1 MKDVRVR
8 YAPSPTGYLHIG
20 NARTALFN
28 YLFTKNLDG
37 KMIIR
42 IEDTDTERNIE
53 GGENSQLD
61 NLKWLGV
68 NWDESIDL
76 GGEFAP
82 YNQLARHEAGL
93 YTPFIEQLLN
103 EGKAYK
109 CYCSSEELDAAAE
122 EQKANGEIPKY
133 SGHCRNLSE
142 EQIAAYEAEG
152 RDYTIRFKVPA
163 NTEYKWNDIVKGD
176 VVFNSKDVSGDFN
189 IVKRS
194 GIPTYNFVVVLDDHL
209 MEITHVLR
217 GEDHISNTP
226 KQLMIYQALGFEEP
240 IFGHMTLI
248 VNEAGKKLSKRDT
261 SIIQFIED
269 YRKLGYLPE
278 AMFNFITLLGW
289 SPAGE
294 EEIFTHDQFI
304 EMFDAKR
311 LSKSAAKF
319 DVNKLSWINNQYI
332 KQMEDEKYIDFVMP
346 FVREIENAENYSD
359 EALSKIALLYK
370 DQISYGA
377 EIKEVSDLFFKAERA
392 MDEQMTEFVNQEG
405 IKATLEYFKTE
416 FAAMQEV
423 TEANIKAL
431 IKETGKATE
440 AKGKMLFMPI
450 RIATTLQ
457 MHGPELPVS
466 LTILSKDQVI
476 SNIDLVLA
484 SIK

>member
-53 GGENSQLD
+53 GGEKSQLD

-68 NWDESIDL
+68 SWDESIDV

-82 YNQLARHEAGL
+82 YNQLARHEMGM
-93 YTPFIEQLLN
+93 YQPFIDQLLEAN
-103 EGKAYK
+103 MAYK
-109 CYCSSEELDAAAE
+109 CFCTTEELDTEAQR
-122 EQKANGEIPKY
+122 QKENGEIPRY
-133 SGHCRNLSE
+133 SGKCRNLSK
-142 EQIAAYEAEG
+142 EQIKAYEDEG
-152 RDYTIRFKVPA
+152 RDYTIRFKVPE
-163 NTEYKWNDIVKGD
+163 NTEYRWNDLVKGD

-189 IVKRS
+189 IVKRN
-194 GIPTYNFVVVLDDHL
+194 GIPTYNFVVVLDDYL
-209 MEITHVLR
+209 MKITHVLR

-226 KQLMIYQALGFEEP
+226 KQLMIYEALGFDVP
-240 IFGHMTLI
+240 TFAHMTLI

-261 SIIQFIED
+261 TIIQFIED

-278 AMFNFITLLGW
+278 AMFNFIALLGW

-294 EEIFTHDQFI
+294 EEIFSSEELI
-304 EMFDAKR
+304 KMFDASR

-332 KQMEDEKYIDFVMP
+332 KAMDETSYLEFVMP
-346 FVREIENAENYSD
+346 FVMTIENAKMYD
-359 EALSKIALLYK
+359 EATLNKIALLYK
-370 DQISYGA
+370 DQISFGA
-377 EIKEVSDLFFKAERA
+377 QIKDVSDLFFKEDRKI
-392 MDEQMTEFVNQEG
+392 DEQMQEFVRQDG
-405 IKATLEYFKTE
+405 IKETLEYFKEAFSAAELTTE
-416 FAAMQEV
+416 TEV
-423 TEANIKAL
+423 KAL
-431 IKETGKATE
+431 IKQTQKETG

-450 RIATTLQ
+450 RIATTMQ

-466 LTILSKDQVI
+466 LTILDKQTVI
-476 SNIDLVLA
+476 KNIEIVIA
-484 SIK
+484 SI

>member
-28 YLFTKNLDG
+28 YLFTKNLNG

-53 GGENSQLD
+53 GGEKSQLD
-61 NLKWLGV
+61 NLKWLGIK
-68 NWDESIDL
+68 WDESIDL
-76 GGEFAP
+76 GGEYAP
-82 YNQLARHEAGL
+82 YNQLARHESGL
-93 YTPFIEQLLN
+93 YQPFIDQLL
-103 EGKAYK
+103 EQGDAYK
-109 CYCSSEELDAAAE
+109 CYCSSEELDAAAQA
-122 EQKANGEIPKY
+122 QKDNGEIPKY
-133 SGHCRNLSE
+133 NGKCRNLSK
-142 EQIAAYEAEG
+142 EQIAAYEQEG

-163 NTEYKWNDIVKGD
+163 DTEYRWNDIVKGE
-176 VVFNSKDVSGDFN
+176 VVFNSNDVSGDFN
-189 IVKRS
+189 IVKRN

-209 MEITHVLR
+209 MKISHVLR

-226 KQLMIYQALGFEEP
+226 KQLMIYRALGFEEP

-269 YRKLGYLPE
+269 YQKLGYLPE

-289 SPAGE
+289 SPVGE
-294 EEIFTHDQFI
+294 EEIYSHDQFI

-319 DVNKLSWINNQYI
+319 DVNKLTWINNQYI
-332 KQMEDEKYIDFVMP
+332 KEMEEEKYLTFIKPFINEIDGA
-346 FVREIENAENYSD
+346 NNYS
-359 EALSKIALLYK
+359 EEGLNKIALLYK

-377 EIKEVSDLFFKAERA
+377 EIKEVSGLFFDQERT
-392 MDEQMTEFVNQEG
+392 MDTQMIEFVNQDGVKE
-405 IKATLEYFKTE
+405 TLTYFKTE
-416 FAAMQEV
+416 FSNLDEV
-423 TEANIKAL
+423 TVETIKKL
-431 IKETGKATE
+431 MKETTKATG

-466 LTILSKDQVI
+466 LTILSKEQVI
-476 SNIDLVLA
+476 NNIDLVLNN
-484 SIK
+484 IK

>member
-8 YAPSPTGYLHIG
+8 YAPSPTGYLQSG

-37 KMIIR
+37 KMIVR

-53 GGENSQLD
+53 GGEKSQLD

-76 GGEFAP
+76 GGEYAP

-93 YTPFIEQLLN
+93 YQPFIDQLLA

-109 CYCSSEELDAAAE
+109 CYCSSEELDISAE

-133 SGHCRNLSE
+133 NGKCRNLTE
-142 EQIAAYEAEG
+142 DEIAAYEAEG

-163 NTEYKWNDIVKGD
+163 NTEYKWNDIVKGE
-176 VVFNSKDVSGDFN
+176 VVFNSNDVSGDFN
-189 IVKRS
+189 IVKRN

-209 MEITHVLR
+209 MEISHVLR

-240 IFGHMTLI
+240 TFGHMTLI

-269 YRKLGYLPE
+269 YRNLGYLPE
-278 AMFNFITLLGW
+278 AMFNFIALLGW
-289 SPAGE
+289 SPVGE
-294 EEIFTHDQFI
+294 EEIFSHDELI
-304 EMFDAKR
+304 KIFDANR

-332 KQMEDEKYIDFVMP
+332 KKMDEAKYLEFVMP
-346 FVREIENAENYSD
+346 YVNEITNSSNYES
-359 EALSKIALLYK
+359 EALNKIALLYK

-377 EIKEVSDLFFKAERA
+377 EIKEVSDLFFKEDRSL
-392 MDEQMTEFVNQEG
+392 DQEMTEFVNQEG
-405 IKATLEYFKTE
+405 IKETLEYFK
-416 FAAMQEV
+416 AAFSELSVV
-423 TEANIKAL
+423 TEDEIKAL
-431 IKETGKATE
+431 IKTTGKETN

-466 LTILSKDQVI
+466 LTILSKEQVI
-476 SNIDLVLA
+476 NNIDLVLS